1 MKKQILYLFIALVVV
16 LPGCHST
23 SKPAQQAKKLV
34 KITNMA
40 GREVEVPENIQSVV
54 CADMTATYFMY
65 ALAPELLSGRNTKP
79 SGTESFV
86 INERFANLPVVG
98 VIFFGKS
105 TFNIEA
111 AKNLN
116 PDVLLCPLFKHTT
129 AEYIADYE
137 SFGAKMGV
145 PVVMVALD
153 LEKLPEAY
161 RFMGKLVHNEEKSA
175 ELASYIQETLDL
187 AASVRKQIR
196 DTVSVYIAEGP
207 RGLKTIP
214 DGSTHSEVVKIAGL
228 KNCAKVD
235 EAYGFKDMSISFE
248 QILSWKPDYILI
260 NERVNGEINPNKI
273 TELLND
279 KTWQSL
285 GAVKNNK
292 ILIVPTVPF
301 NWIGRPPGINRLI
314 GIRWLVSSLYPDLA
328 PLDMEKEVARF
339 FSLFYHI
346 EPSAEKMKEILAQT
360 HYRPIP

>member
-1 MKKQILYLFIALVVV
+1 MKKLFLYLFITLVVA
-16 LPGCHST
+16 LTGCHSP
-23 SKPAQQAKKLV
+23 SNPAQQAKKLM
-34 KITNMA
+34 KITDMA
-40 GREVEVPENIQSVV
+40 GREVEVPESLQSVI

-65 ALAPELLSGRNTKP
+65 ALAPELLSGRNTKA
-79 SGTESFV
+79 SGSESL
-86 INERFANLPVVG
+86 IMNERFTNLPVVG
-98 VIFFGKS
+98 VVFFGKS

-111 AKNLN
+111 AKNLR
-116 PDVLLCPLFKHTT
+116 PDILLCPLFKHTT
-129 AEYIADYE
+129 AEYITDYE
-137 SFGAKMGV
+137 NFGAKMGV

-161 RFMGKLVHNEEKSA
+161 RFMGKLIHNGQKA
-175 ELASYIQETLDL
+175 DELADYIQETLGL

-214 DGSTHSEVVKIAGL
+214 DGSTHSQVIRMSGVR
-228 KNCAKVD
+228 NCAKLD
-235 EAYGFKDMSISFE
+235 EAYGFKEMSISFE

-260 NERVNGEINPNKI
+260 NDRTNAEIGPNKI
-273 TELLND
+273 TELLDD

-285 GAVKNNK
+285 DAVKHNK

-314 GIRWLVSSLYPDLA
+314 GIRWLVSSLYPELA

-346 EPSAEKMKEILAQT
+346 QPSAEKIKEILAQT